1 MLIFSYLLRFGLLST
16 RAWFF
21 RATSWYSTLSVLLC
35 NKTVSA
41 RKSTQML
48 FEIPPLRYGM
58 TAALIALVR
67 RKTRRRRV
75 LTSRFAFAAAAL
87 LNLIGCGYTK
97 KEAQESFKIV
107 FNEYISYTAENNTLI
122 ADLENCGS

>member
-1 MLIFSYLLRFGLLST
+1 MQTIIKEMQLTLINFKDESIYHVYCP
-16 RAWFF
+16 A
-21 RATSWYSTLSVLLC
+21 
-35 NKTVSA
+35 
-41 RKSTQML
+41 
-48 FEIPPLRYGM
+48 
-58 TAALIALVR
+58 
-67 RKTRRRRV
+67 
-75 LTSRFAFAAAAL
+75 